1 MWFLLVSLHGY
12 QPRSCV
18 LLNELCSQVGSQG
31 FSWRGNPL
39 QISCP
44 SPEFR
49 GSLSL
54 SLQKWWVFYGFLWF
68 SGDPTLKSLAF
79 PGFPGPALENPS
91 GFTRR
96 VPPAG
101 TCCWKSTA
109 DTAPTMR
116 WSPRRP
122 RLGEWRWGWHET
134 IGWMETVW
142 TCYFKQQKWWFNSE
156 KYTRMMKHGDL
167 IVSDIYSM

>member
-1 MWFLLVSLHGY
+1 MDTSPALV
-12 QPRSCV
+12 
-18 LLNELCSQVGSQG
+18 
-31 FSWRGNPL
+31 FSWMNFVAKSVHRVFHDAEIRSKFLVLHQNSGA
-39 QISCP
+39 
-44 SPEFR
+44 
-49 GSLSL
+49 LSL
-54 SLQKWWVFYGFLWF
+54 SSKMVGFLWFSMVFYGFLSF
-68 SGDPTLKSLAF
+68 SGDPTLKSLPF

-109 DTAPTMR
+109 DTAPTTR

-156 KYTRMMKHGDL
+156 KYTIMMKHGDL